1 MCPTPLSLLE
11 MLTIA
16 SEVCSRTLVEADCLP
31 VLLDLIV
38 QTNRS
43 QAALVVVAGI
53 IRILA
58 NIAKVRVI
66 CCTVNLVCYTS
77 ALVSFPVGVHL

>member
-1 MCPTPLSLLE
+1 MYVSHTFSLLE
-11 MLTIA
+11 MITIA

-43 QAALVVVAGI
+43 QAALVVVTGI

-58 NIAKVRVI
+58 NIAQVRDV
-66 CCTVNLVCYTS
+66 CCAINIV
-77 ALVSFPVGVHL
+77 